1 MNPINLYGSTKLAA
15 DKLMIAANN
24 LSGNAKTIFS
34 IVRYGNIISSEG
46 SVIPKFKQMIAD
58 GNKVLPLTHK
68 EMTRFLM
75 NLNDAIHFV
84 LFSLINMKGGEI
96 LIPKLPSVRIVD
108 IIKVLGCK
116 PNEIG
121 VRPGKNI

>member
-1 MNPINLYGSTKLAA
+1 MVTLYPQRAQ
-15 DKLMIAANN
+15 
-24 LSGNAKTIFS
+24 
-34 IVRYGNIISSEG
+34 
-46 SVIPKFKQMIAD
+46 VIPKFKQMIAD

-121 VRPGKNI
+121 VRPERKYLRHFVQMRPVQTQ